1 MSLIGSNP
9 TLKGNIAWKG
19 EKGDSAY
26 QVAIENGFVGTE
38 QDWLGTLGTSS
49 HFNEESIIHISTAG
63 QTSFNLPSSY
73 TSNSFIDVYVNGLRL
88 NSNEYTINTSTKKI
102 ILVGVTLTA
111 GQAVEIVVL
120 TMSTNSLPI
129 AETISEESTNATA
142 AGTKAVHDYVKSE
155 LDRLGVNELN
165 SEMSTLN
172 NEVTTLNNNVTTLDN
187 KITNNVNTINDTIEQ
202 LSNNVDAEK
211 FNKSN
216 IVTLTGSIQNI
227 ASGETKSASMS
238 YPSGF
243 NKSNTLIISK
253 MVSSGNN
260 YYDVTDVTMTTNGY
274 PTITLM
280 SLTDTAI
287 NIGMKN
293 THNTSAFTGH
303 YKITIM
309 RND

>member
-1 MSLIGSNP
+1 MNFQF
-9 TLKGNIAWKG
+9 TNTK
-19 EKGDSAY
+19 
-26 QVAIENGFVGTE
+26 
-38 QDWLGTLGTSS
+38 
-49 HFNEESIIHISTAG
+49 
-63 QTSFNLPSSY
+63 
-73 TSNSFIDVYVNGLRL
+73 
-88 NSNEYTINTSTKKI
+88 INTF
-102 ILVGVTLTA
+102 
-111 GQAVEIVVL
+111 
-120 TMSTNSLPI
+120 
-129 AETISEESTNATA
+129 
-142 AGTKAVHDYVKSE
+142 
-155 LDRLGVNELN
+155 N
-165 SEMSTLN
+165 SEIN
-172 NEVTTLNNNVTTLDN
+172 AVNN
-187 KITNNVNTINDTIEQ
+187 KITNNVNTINDSIEQ

-243 NKSNTLIISK
+243 TKANTLIISK

-280 SLTDTAI
+280 SLTDSAI
-287 NIGMKN
+287 NIGLKN
-293 THNTSAFTGH
+293 THNTSTMTGH